1 MFIIKVP
8 DHPYPLQAIVLWD
21 LLHLPYIFGLM
32 CHFCIT
38 FFSSPMMAEKEEK
51 KIQKDE
57 GDLFSREV
65 DRDEDGRKKN
75 SVEIIHVRSKN
86 CPEDQCSQQ

>member
-1 MFIIKVP
+1 
-8 DHPYPLQAIVLWD
+8 
-21 LLHLPYIFGLM
+21 
-32 CHFCIT
+32 
-38 FFSSPMMAEKEEK
+38 MMAEKEEK